1 MYLKL
6 AADTLYNAGLEVF
19 EVLPEHEDI
28 INLRNGIDHF
38 KFYLGGYRSIISLY
52 SEVFDRFFTYDMKY
66 QKNVLNLL
74 QNILLRHNV
83 IIEPIFESGIK
94 KIGKDTKP
102 CAKLSI
108 RSIISDSFEYKIKDG
123 NLIADAKDKR
133 YLETIKKILFYPEV
147 EPEVR
152 ILSSKDS
159 FEQNNQYGY
168 MKEKSENNK
177 NKKNKKNNGNRDEK
191 KNSDGLTYNP
201 FLNLPFELPE

>member
-1 MYLKL
+1 M
-6 AADTLYNAGLEVF
+6 
-19 EVLPEHEDI
+19 
-28 INLRNGIDHF
+28 
-38 KFYLGGYRSIISLY
+38 
-52 SEVFDRFFTYDMKY
+52 
-66 QKNVLNLL
+66 
-74 QNILLRHNV
+74 
-83 IIEPIFESGIK
+83 
-94 KIGKDTKP
+94 
-102 CAKLSI
+102 
-108 RSIISDSFEYKIKDG
+108 
-123 NLIADAKDKR
+123 
-133 YLETIKKILFYPEV
+133 FYPEV